1 MSKTPFRRRDVFRE
15 ALAPLWVLSVFA
27 QVASGITLFLNTHPG
42 QWQSFFWKLETFD
55 PMIGHVF
62 WILGDVLFILWATDF
77 VFMLGV
83 TLWDVVHIQLTLGKR
98 PTPNSGGT
106 DADMPSPRTVRSW
119 HHEPPTWE

>member
-1 MSKTPFRRRDVFRE
+1 MSKPSFRKRDVFRE

-42 QWQSFFWKLETFD
+42 QWQSLFWKLETFD

-83 TLWDVVHIQLTLGKR
+83 ALWDGVQLALPKR

-106 DADMPSPRTVRSW
+106 DADMPSPRIVRSW
-119 HHEPPTWE
+119 YHEPPTWE